1 MNEKR
6 IGLRIFSEGVELNLT
21 PEEKTNSKKD
31 MWNQY
36 TKCPF
41 CKKEMRIIKWIEE
54 LSMIKF

>member
-1 MNEKR
+1 MSKKR
-6 IGLRIFSEGVELNLT
+6 IGIRIFSEGVELNLT
-21 PEEKTNSKKD
+21 PEEKTNSEKD